1 MASGSAVWSSKSIRE
16 LAAVVP
22 ASLLARQSELLG
34 SGSGT
39 PTRWRTSGV
48 AQPRQML
55 LVSFFASPNSVA
67 ARNETRISSY
77 VIWNGKRKP
86 KGPDADEPCTASTLT
101 SYGHPP
107 HFLGTVLSPLLVR
120 TAGAVILLPFSDETL
135 KPHIVH
141 TFARRINVSRGSV
154 YF

>member
-1 MASGSAVWSSKSIRE
+1 VASGSAVWSSKSIRE

-34 SGSGT
+34 SGSGI
-39 PTRWRTSGV
+39 PTRWRSSGV
-48 AQPRQML
+48 AQSRQML
-55 LVSFFASPNSVA
+55 CFFGSPNFFA

-101 SYGHPP
+101 VCSHPS
-107 HFLGTVLSPLLVR
+107 HF
-120 TAGAVILLPFSDETL
+120 
-135 KPHIVH
+135 
-141 TFARRINVSRGSV
+141 
-154 YF
+154 

>member
-1 MASGSAVWSSKSIRE
+1 MASGSAGWSSIGE
-16 LAAVVP
+16 LGAVVP
-22 ASLLARQSELLG
+22 ASWLARQLELLG

-55 LVSFFASPNSVA
+55 CFFGSPNFVA
-67 ARNETRISSY
+67 VRNETRISLY

-101 SYGHPP
+101 GCSHPS
-107 HFLGTVLSPLLVR
+107 HL
-120 TAGAVILLPFSDETL
+120 
-135 KPHIVH
+135 
-141 TFARRINVSRGSV
+141 
-154 YF
+154 